1 MERSGRAVI
10 SKGIPKRGNRYL
22 RSLFYFLAEMN
33 YHRTPTLLKFYES
46 HKVKLHGRKLYTALA
61 RKLARII
68 WSVWY
73 NNKPY
78 EPK

>member
-1 MERSGRAVI
+1 M
-10 SKGIPKRGNRYL
+10 
-22 RSLFYFLAEMN
+22 
-33 YHRTPTLLKFYES
+33 LKFYES
-46 HKVKLHGRKLYTALA
+46 HKDRLQGKKLYTALA
-61 RKLARII
+61 RKLARIV